1 MDRDVKNKNLLL
13 VGQFG
18 ELQSYCENLINYYD
32 TNLNNTLETFLRF
45 AANQEE
51 CRLKWLQAE
60 NDLKKSVIVA
70 EEAKKEKSILEG
82 KLVLARKLI
91 DQEKS
96 LRKQAEER
104 CELMVRQ
111 LQMVKELLFTD
122 NNRQTLEET
131 KEKLKFLNTNTKY
144 SCDGNANRL
153 NRISELDSTES
164 VISDLSYSRSEEE
177 LDISYSNRPRFRKH
191 RPSLPHEFPVAAK
204 RSRHSSN
211 TFKQVEI
218 NTKDS
223 DTERVIATTT
233 VAVELNGNITASS
246 QIETIP
252 TSTTAASSSVIPPIR
267 AVEPSA
273 PPHSESPE
281 STLSVTSTNRGTN
294 NNVPHHNLGGV
305 FTLSTN
311 MLNSRTHHLISK
323 TALRPDLC
331 IVCEKRIKFGSTV
344 LRCQDCKASSHP
356 SCKNNLPLPCI
367 PPGTPSGKGIMGVI
381 ADYTPQIA
389 PMVPSIVV
397 HCINEIETRGLTE
410 TGIYR
415 ISGSDREV
423 KELKEKFLRN
433 RGVPNLSVIADIH
446 VICGC
451 LKEFLRSLR
460 EPLVTY
466 GLWWKFVAAVKTR
479 DDEMRKAKLYQ
490 VVSEL
495 PKPNKDTLAYV
506 IQHLHR
512 VADVEENKMTVN
524 SLSRVFA
531 PTIVGYSSPDIDNV
545 DIYSETKS
553 ASEVME
559 ELLNIPCEYWEKIIS
574 QPQELTTPTTQGII
588 GNTLSAGFLS
598 TPHGARTLRNKR
610 KFFPNTPA

>member
-1 MDRDVKNKNLLL
+1 MDVDVKNKNLSL
-13 VGQFG
+13 VAQFTD
-18 ELQSYCENLINYYD
+18 LQNFYENALSYYD
-32 TNLNNTLETFLRF
+32 MNLNNTVEAFMRF

-60 NDLKKSVIVA
+60 NDVKKWMIIA
-70 EEAKKEKSILEG
+70 EEAKKEKSVLEG
-82 KLVLARKLI
+82 KLGLARKLI

-96 LRKQAEER
+96 LRKQAEEK
-104 CELMVRQ
+104 CEVVIRQ

-122 NNRQTLEET
+122 NRQTLEET

-144 SCDGNANRL
+144 SCDGNGNRL
-153 NRISELDSTES
+153 DRISELDSTES
-164 VISDLSYSRSEEE
+164 VLSDLSYSRSEEE
-177 LDISYSNRPRFRKH
+177 LDLSFTNRRYRKH

-204 RSRHSSN
+204 RSRQSSN
-211 TFKQVEI
+211 TFKQLEI
-218 NTKDS
+218 NTKDL
-223 DTERVIATTT
+223 DADRVIATTT
-233 VAVELNGNITASS
+233 VAVEINGNITASS
-246 QIETIP
+246 QIETLP
-252 TSTTAASSSVIPPIR
+252 TSTTIPTSNVIPPIR
-267 AVEPSA
+267 AAEPSA

-281 STLSVTSTNRGTN
+281 SMLSISSSNQGTN
-294 NNVPHHNLGGV
+294 NNNLPHHGLGGV

-356 SCKNNLPLPCI
+356 SCKNSLPLPCI

-479 DDEMRKAKLYQ
+479 DNEMRKAKLYQ

-495 PKPNKDTLAYV
+495 PRPNKDTLAYV
-506 IQHLHR
+506 IQHLQR
-512 VADVEENKMTVN
+512 VADVEENKMTVS
-524 SLSRVFA
+524 SLARVFA

-545 DIYSETKS
+545 DIYSETRS

-574 QPQELTTPTTQGII
+574 QPQEYTTPTTQGII

>member
-1 MDRDVKNKNLLL
+1 MDVDVKNKNLSL
-13 VGQFG
+13 VAQFAD
-18 ELQSYCENLINYYD
+18 LQNYYD
-32 TNLNNTLETFLRF
+32 NVISYYETSLSNCLEAFLRF

-51 CRLKWLQAE
+51 CRLKWLQTE
-60 NDLKKSVIVA
+60 NDLKKTMTVA
-70 EEAKKEKSILEG
+70 EEAKHEKCILER
-82 KLVLARKLI
+82 KLVHARKLM
-91 DQEKS
+91 DQEKF
-96 LRKQAEER
+96 LRKQAEEAR
-104 CELMVRQ
+104 DTVLQQ

-122 NNRQTLEET
+122 NRQTLEET
-131 KEKLKFLNTNTKY
+131 KEKLKFLNTNPKY
-144 SCDGNANRL
+144 SCDGNGNRL
-153 NRISELDSTES
+153 KRISELDSTES
-164 VISDLSYSRSEEE
+164 VLSDLSYSRSEEE
-177 LDISYSNRPRFRKH
+177 LDLSSNRRYRKH

-204 RSRHSSN
+204 RSRQSSN
-211 TFKQVEI
+211 TFKQLEI

-252 TSTTAASSSVIPPIR
+252 TSGTTASGSIIPPIR

-273 PPHSESPE
+273 PPHSTAESPE
-281 STLSVTSTNRGTN
+281 SSLSTNHETN
-294 NNVPHHNLGGV
+294 NNPPHHNLGGL

-367 PPGTPSGKGIMGVI
+367 PPGTPKGKGIMGVI

-410 TGIYR
+410 IGIYR
-415 ISGSDREV
+415 ISGSDKEV

-433 RGVPNLSVIADIH
+433 RGVPNLSAIADVH

-495 PKPNKDTLAYV
+495 ARPNRDTLSYV
-506 IQHLHR
+506 IQHLQR
-512 VADVEENKMTVN
+512 VADVEENKMTIS

-545 DIYSETKS
+545 DIYSETRS
-553 ASEVME
+553 AAEVME
-559 ELLNIPCEYWEKIIS
+559 ELLNIPAEYWERILS
-574 QPQELTTPTTQGII
+574 QQQELTTPTTQGII

-610 KFFPNTPA
+610 KFFPNTPAN